1 MPDIEDSYKYLQTSF
16 NFRIIIDG
24 ITDINEGNFQEV
36 SGIKVNI
43 SFEEIKEGGE
53 NTFTRRFPKPPT
65 YQNLILKR
73 GVLKGS
79 PLIKWATTTFE
90 TFKFMPKNVILQLMD
105 ENQKPVM
112 SWTFSNAYP
121 VGISTGDFNAM
132 ENKILVE
139 TLELAYDS
147 FTAKTY

>member
-1 MPDIEDSYKYLQTSF
+1 MGEPDDSYKYLQTAFSF
-16 NFRIIIDG
+16 CIITEDILSDG
-24 ITDINEGNFQEV
+24 EGNFQEV
-36 SGIKVNI
+36 SGLKVNI
-43 SFEEIKEGGE
+43 AFEEIREGGE
-53 NTFTRRFPKPPT
+53 NRFTRRFPKPPT

-90 TFKFMPKNVILQLMD
+90 TFQFTPKNIILLLLNED
-105 ENQKPVM
+105 RNPIM
-112 SWTFSNAYP
+112 SWIFSNAYP
-121 VGISTGDFNAM
+121 VGISTGEFNAM

-147 FTAKTY
+147 FTTKTI